1 MISVN
6 IEVFS
11 PFCKDRVKKQWTD
24 RPWPRILIDLSK
36 QRPLLNF
43 LPEPSTPSKYFQNS
57 KFSKQRSLLNFFS
70 CIERTKQAFSNIFK
84 ILIFQAFSKPRPLL
98 NFLPAPS
105 KYFGHLQL
113 QQINNIPLPPSWPY
127 RHHQKY
133 NYHLNNPQAIARL
146 MMMKCRCHGVS
157 GSCEFKT
164 CWKSL
169 PKVKSKEN

>member
-1 MISVN
+1 MVRSPVTQN
-6 IEVFS
+6 SNWPFKTKASAQLFTRTEHTKQVFS
-11 PFCKDRVKKQWTD
+11 KLKIFKTKVSAQ
-24 RPWPRILIDLSK
+24 L
-36 QRPLLNF
+36 
-43 LPEPSTPSKYFQNS
+43 
-57 KFSKQRSLLNFFS
+57 FF
-70 CIERTKQAFSNIFK
+70 RHRAHQASIFK
-84 ILIFQAFSKPRPLL
+84 IQNSFQAFSKPRPLL

-113 QQINNIPLPPSWPY
+113 QQINNTPPPPPWPY

>member
-1 MISVN
+1 MVRSPVTQN
-6 IEVFS
+6 SNWPFKTKASAQLFTRTEHTKQVFS
-11 PFCKDRVKKQWTD
+11 KFKIFKTKVSV
-24 RPWPRILIDLSK
+24 LFSA
-36 QRPLLNF
+36 
-43 LPEPSTPSKYFQNS
+43 SSAPSKLFQI
-57 KFSKQRSLLNFFS
+57 FSK
-70 CIERTKQAFSNIFK
+70 FK

-113 QQINNIPLPPSWPY
+113 QQINNIPPPPPWPY

-133 NYHLNNPQAIARL
+133 NYQLNNPQAIARL

-169 PKVKSKEN
+169 PKVKSSRRTKTIFLKRWVQCLTLTT